1 MANGYTYSYFQTKS
15 RNGEECCLPIK
26 SKCGVNKNFG
36 FTCQIMRGQNK
47 CGKGCSRIIK
57 SLKKTERQ
65 EKKKKE
71 KKEYSS
77 EGLSS
82 AQFKAASL
90 KKTERQEKKKK
101 EYSSE
106 GLSSAQ
112 FKAGKGLKVKKGQK
126 LSQRQLEMLVAATEE
141 KPKASTN
148 PLCKDVFRFL

>member
-82 AQFKAASL
+82 AQFKA
-90 KKTERQEKKKK
+90 
-101 EYSSE
+101 
-106 GLSSAQ
+106 
-112 FKAGKGLKVKKGQK
+112 GKGLKVKKGQK
-126 LSQRQLEMLVAATEE
+126 LNQRQLEMLVAATEE